1 MKRNKRGYTPHWRPQ
16 TRSIQVK
23 RRKRRRAVLSVFL
36 LLLLLFLLLAG
47 ILFFTP
53 IGSKR
58 AEGAIY
64 IREETTTA
72 EVASRLREQ
81 VSLSSKWLF
90 SRYAKLVG
98 LEKSLRK
105 GRYCVDG
112 GMSYYAVLKKLIR
125 ESQDPVVVS
134 FSSVRTQKE
143 LVEKLTTPL
152 ALSSEELQK
161 LLSNP
166 EFCASKGF
174 DTTTIRCLFLPNSY
188 EVYWTVSAEELV
200 EKCYKHY
207 QAFWNDKRKKQA
219 QREGLS
225 PIEISIIASIVE
237 EESNKTDEYSRI
249 AGLYI
254 NRLRRGMLLQADP
267 TVKYALG
274 NFSLRRIS
282 SSHTL
287 VDSPYNTYQVKGL
300 PPGPIRFPSEKTID
314 SVLSFEKHAYLY
326 MCAKSDFSG
335 YHSFATSYG
344 EHLANAY
351 RYQKAL
357 DARGIKAEKTE

>member
-1 MKRNKRGYTPHWRPQ
+1 MKKNKRGYIPHWRPQ
-16 TRSIQVK
+16 TQRRHGK
-23 RRKRRRAVLSVFL
+23 RRKKLNAVLRFF
-36 LLLLLFLLLAG
+36 LLLFLLFCLLAG

-64 IREETTTA
+64 IREETTTT
-72 EVASRLREQ
+72 EVASQLKEQ
-81 VSLSSKWLF
+81 VSLTSSWLF
-90 SRYAKLVG
+90 SKYAQLVG

-105 GRYCVDG
+105 GRYCVAG
-112 GMSYYAVLKKLIR
+112 GMSYYTVLKKLIR
-125 ESQDPVVVS
+125 ESQDPLVVS

-143 LVEKLTTPL
+143 LVEKLTNPL
-152 ALSSEELQK
+152 ALAAEELQK
-161 LLSNP
+161 LLSDP
-166 EFCASKGF
+166 KFCASKGF

-207 QAFWNDKRKKQA
+207 QTFWNDKRKEQA

-225 PIEISIIASIVE
+225 PIEVSIIASIVE
-237 EESNKTDEYSRI
+237 EESNKTDEYARI

-267 TVKYALG
+267 TVKYAIG
-274 NFSLRRIS
+274 DFALRRITR
-282 SSHTL
+282 SHTL

-300 PPGPIRFPSEKTID
+300 PPGPIRYPSERTID
-314 SVLSFEKHAYLY
+314 SVLNFEKHSYLY

-335 YHSFATSYG
+335 YHDFATSYG

-351 RYQKAL
+351 RYQRAL
-357 DARGIKAEKTE
+357 DARGIKAEDTK